1 MKHKIIV
8 ADDVKMNRTLMMNIL
23 NKKIEHLEFLE
34 ASNGI
39 EVIDLLKDNE
49 VDLIILDLIMPIM
62 DGYKVLKYLKQDEF
76 FCDIPIIVNSAI
88 HEIHSIEE
96 TLKAGA
102 TDYFTK
108 PLSPNDM
115 EIILPLKVKNAILIY
130 EQQKTIKGYNEM
142 TINEIENATLFQKA
156 MLPKSKNFKE
166 VDLFI
171 KFEPCIGI
179 GGDFFDCVEI
189 DDTTWFMIADVTGH
203 GVAASMASSMV
214 KILFR
219 TSLQHEAMTPGK
231 VLTHINNNIFEF
243 MDYSGMMFN
252 NYTTFTG
259 FVGCIRK
266 DILSFANAGQP
277 YPVLYRHEAKKM
289 VVVEESGPLVGGFEN
304 IEYEEH
310 SITIQKNDTLFLYTD
325 GIFSNG
331 EGGDFV
337 NWNLVHD
344 YMEKHAEQLNGGE
357 KEFLD
362 NIYWFFHMLMNTQED
377 DVFDDDVAL
386 MLIKKK

>member
-1 MKHKIIV
+1 MTYKVIV
-8 ADDVKMNRTLMMNIL
+8 ADDVRMNRTLMMDVL
-23 NKKIEHLEFLE
+23 NKKVDNLEFLE
-34 ASNGI
+34 AANGV
-39 EVIDLLKDNE
+39 EVVDLLENNE
-49 VDLIILDLIMPIM
+49 VDLIILDLIMPVM
-62 DGYKVLKYLKQDEF
+62 DGYKVLKYLKQDSKF
-76 FCDIPIIVNSAI
+76 SDIPIIVNSAI
-88 HEIHSIEE
+88 HEIDSIEE

-115 EIILPLKVKNAILIY
+115 EIILPLKIKNSIKMY
-130 EQQKTIKGYNEM
+130 EQSKTIKRYNEM
-142 TINEIENATLFQKA
+142 TMNEIENANMFQKI

-171 KFEPCIGI
+171 KFEPCLGI

-189 DDTTWFMIADVTGH
+189 GDTTWFMIADVTGH

-219 TSLQHEAMTPGK
+219 TSLQHSDMTPGK

-243 MDYSGMMFN
+243 MDYSGLFVN

-259 FVGCIRK
+259 FVGCIQGES
-266 DILSFANAGQP
+266 LVFANAAQP
-277 YPVLYRHEAKKM
+277 YPVIFCKEEGKT
-289 VVVEESGPLVGGFEN
+289 VVMEYSGPLVGAFEGV
-304 IEYEEH
+304 EYEEH
-310 SITIQKNDTLFLYTD
+310 TMTIRAGDELFLYTD
-325 GIFSNG
+325 GIFCNG

-337 NWNLVHD
+337 NWHMVHD
-344 YMEKHAEQLNGGE
+344 YLEKNASKMIDDEQQ
-357 KEFLD
+357 FLE
-362 NIYWFFHMLMNTQED
+362 NMYWFFHMLMNTQED